1 MTPWSCARHTVG
13 LDDALLMSQH
23 APIHRVPISP
33 ELSSALTTVTTSVQ
47 MDHTLGVHLQG
58 QPSGVV
64 KLLVYTHVS

>member
-13 LDDALLMSQH
+13 LDDALLMY

-47 MDHTLGVHLQG
+47 MDHTLGVHLQR
-58 QPSGVV
+58 QPSGVL